1 MGYTVISMDEAS
13 YIIGWNTRNGWYPV
27 GMPVTTP
34 VSLSG
39 KRFHPLGA
47 LHKEVC
53 LPVCRQGRQR
63 ELYRVP
69 GEAA

>member
-1 MGYTVISMDEAS
+1 MQ
-13 YIIGWNTRNGWYPV
+13 WNTQNGWHPI

-39 KRFHPLGA
+39 KRFHSFGA
-47 LHKEVC
+47 LHREVC

-69 GEAA
+69 